1 MYVSKRNLRNLW
13 MSCFWISNDH
23 SSTDYADD
31 ADDKKQE
38 PTLKRKTTKVISTW
52 GKRGTTEVVSTWEP
66 FNLRLRARS
75 GTRQTTSLPHQSPE
89 PLDSLTRSHKTHRA
103 RVLHRRAQAQHDL
116 PATAA

>member
-1 MYVSKRNLRNLW
+1 MEDTNVCELGVSDHLRHLRNLW

-52 GKRGTTEVVSTWEP
+52 GKRGATEVV
-66 FNLRLRARS
+66 
-75 GTRQTTSLPHQSPE
+75 TT
-89 PLDSLTRSHKTHRA
+89 
-103 RVLHRRAQAQHDL
+103 
-116 PATAA
+116 